1 MVSPFSRWRWALV
14 LGLAG
19 LLAGG
24 CGPSPST
31 TAPSPKAAPTTS
43 GKDGKPAK
51 PPVERDPG

>member
-1 MVSPFSRWRWALV
+1 MVSPFLRWRRALV

-19 LLAGG
+19 LVAGG
-24 CGPSPST
+24 CAPTSPT
-31 TAPSPKAAPTTS
+31 TAPSPKTTPATS